1 MRLTN
6 TYTRFAN
13 VPDFGEAQ
21 ELYEQVVQE
30 FHQFMAKVEHLAD
43 LLGLTPEEVFQE
55 IQEDFLGG
63 GKIASTRSSTNPM
76 YMDAGRLREHLANE
90 LAQWNS
96 EGYRTPE
103 RAESFWTKVKKLA
116 RMIGETPEEV
126 YRDLRD
132 DADRIID
139 EESGLPEGIEPS
151 GRASARKG
159 KAVNPWAVC
168 HSQLGPEKN
177 GKFERCVQDVK
188 KTHKI
193 KKD

>member
-1 MRLTN
+1 VGSGVLDMRLTN

-21 ELYEQVVQE
+21 ELYEQVAHE
-30 FHQFMAKVEHLAD
+30 FYQLMAKVEHLAD

-63 GKIASTRSSTNPM
+63 GKIASTRSATLPM
-76 YMDAGRLREHLANE
+76 RMDAGELREHLAHE
-90 LAQWNS
+90 LHQWQV
-96 EGYRTPE
+96 EGSRSPDWV
-103 RAESFWTKVKKLA
+103 RSFWVKVKHLA
-116 RMIGETPEEV
+116 KMIGKTKEEV
-126 YRDLRD
+126 HQELQE
-132 DADRIID
+132 DAGSMED
-139 EESGLPEGIEPS
+139 EEDLDL
-151 GRASARKG
+151 GRTSA

-177 GKFERCVQDVK
+177 EKFERCVQDVK
-188 KTHKI
+188 KKSPI